1 MPIELIGKFEE
12 ANMIAVNVYELDE
25 NECVRTL
32 QGSTLTSE
40 AREHVDLLYIEN
52 ETTSHYCLITNLA
65 KLLHHCSTVEST
77 FTELPAEI
85 VAREA
90 CINIQCTDN
99 NSFRWCLLANK
110 YGGELGNPERVS
122 HYRNYV
128 NEFVEYCRPMD
139 PRGHGNWESG

>member
-52 ETTSHYCLITNLA
+52 ETTSH
-65 KLLHHCSTVEST
+65 
-77 FTELPAEI
+77 
-85 VAREA
+85 
-90 CINIQCTDN
+90 
-99 NSFRWCLLANK
+99 
-110 YGGELGNPERVS
+110 
-122 HYRNYV
+122 
-128 NEFVEYCRPMD
+128 
-139 PRGHGNWESG
+139 